1 MSNPKD
7 DFEKMNEFW
16 QEGQSAFFKA
26 QSELAEN
33 FGKSLSDA
41 FKENGSEMKMPD
53 SLVWQNFAN
62 AWKPSWD
69 PSDMLKYQTG
79 FSGFEGVSDDLFA
92 LLDPTTWMKTAP
104 EQLNQILQNI
114 AQGPKFADL
123 ATPQFDVAEIAQ
135 ETLDFQQSAADFS
148 GVLYKTWTRV
158 FEKYS
163 KKFSI
168 EDLQSGNV
176 QKALDEW
183 VKIANAELLD
193 MQRKKE
199 FLNAQR
205 GLLRSGVKIKKRQQ
219 ENAENWAAS
228 YQMPTRTEVDDLAKT
243 VYELKRELH
252 KTKKEV
258 AKLKTKIKAK
268 SKK

>member
-1 MSNPKD
+1 MSDPKE
-7 DFEKMNEFW
+7 DFEKMSAFW
-16 QEGQSAFFKA
+16 QEGQTAFFKA
-26 QSELAEN
+26 QNELAQS

-41 FKENGSEMKMPD
+41 FKASSADMKMPEGV
-53 SLVWQNFAN
+53 VWQNFAN
-62 AWKPSWD
+62 AWKPTWD
-69 PSDMLKYQTG
+69 PDDMLKSQTG
-79 FSGFEGVSDDLFA
+79 FGGFEGISDDLFA

-104 EQLNQILQNI
+104 DQLNQVLQNI
-114 AQGPKFADL
+114 VQGPKFADL
-123 ATPQFDVAEIAQ
+123 ANPQFDMAEIAQ
-135 ETLDFQQSAADFS
+135 ETLDFQKSAADFS
-148 GVLYKTWTRV
+148 GVLYNTWTRV

-176 QKALDEW
+176 QKALDAW
-183 VKIANAELLD
+183 VKIANSELLD
-193 MQRKKE
+193 MQKKGD
-199 FLNAQR
+199 FLDAQR

-228 YQMPTRTEVDDLAKT
+228 YQMPTRTELDDLAKT
-243 VYELKRELH
+243 VYELKTELH

-258 AKLKTKIKAK
+258 AKLKAKLKTK